1 MTTYEARPLE
11 PDYGRRMTNAEA
23 VLLCRYAKAA
33 CPQQQFDAY
42 TPDAWSDLLGDLRFE
57 DCKEAVKNIVQRQPF
72 VAPAEIRDEVRRV
85 RSKRIGDFGPIPDPP
100 PGLDYTP
107 AEHRDWLADTLR
119 RIGDGEVFT
128 RDELEPFGTLERRD
142 VIGELGMAGT
152 SVAEDNAAVIR
163 KARHAA
169 AEARKAVQA
178 ARKPEPEPLL
188 GPDDHSREPTPPEPK
203 PLLPTDRDPAAVAA
217 RASAATVDERTAR

>member
-1 MTTYEARPLE
+1 MSNHDQRRPLE

-85 RSKRIGDFGPIPDPP
+85 RNKRIGDFGPIPDPP
-100 PGLDYTP
+100 PGLDWTP
-107 AEHRDWLADTLR
+107 AEHRDWLATTLR
-119 RIGDGEVFT
+119 KIGDGEVFT
-128 RDELEPFGTLERRD
+128 PDMLDPFDALDRRD
-142 VIGELGMAGT
+142 VIGELGQAGT
-152 SVAEDNAAVIR
+152 SIAEDNAATIR
-163 KARHAA
+163 KAREAA
-169 AEARKAVQA
+169 AAARREAQA

-188 GPDDHSREPTPPEPK
+188 TPDEYSREPET
-203 PLLPTDRDPAAVAA
+203 TRDPAAIAA
-217 RASAATVDERTAR
+217 RGNAHCNEETSDV